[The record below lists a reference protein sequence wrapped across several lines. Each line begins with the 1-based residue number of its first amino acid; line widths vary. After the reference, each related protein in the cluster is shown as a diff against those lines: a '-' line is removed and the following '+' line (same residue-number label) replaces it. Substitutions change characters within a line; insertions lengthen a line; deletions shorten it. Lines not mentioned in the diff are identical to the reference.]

1 MKMVYKKPE
10 VLAVTVM
17 HFESLLLSQSETGRG
32 TAGGPTER
40 TGQDGAP
47 LPTTVGET
55 DGETNPFGDQNGNNH
70 GQGSA
75 YSGNRSKSGM
85 IWDEW

>member
-1 MKMVYKKPE
+1 MKMTYKKPE

-32 TAGGPTER
+32 TDGGPTQQS
-40 TGQDGAP
+40 GQDGTP

-55 DGETNPFGDQNGNNH
+55 DGTTNPYGDDEGNH
-70 GQGSA
+70 GQGSGGA
-75 YSGNRSKSGM
+75 GNRSKSGM

>member
-1 MKMVYKKPE
+1 MKMTYKKPE

-32 TAGGPTER
+32 TDGGPTDS
-40 TGQDGAP
+40 TGQDGSP

-55 DGETNPFGDQNGNNH
+55 DGTTNPYGDSEGDH
-70 GQGSA
+70 GQGSGG
-75 YSGNRSKSGM
+75 SGNRAKSGM